1 MKENESIKK
10 NSKQKFNDLFL
21 DKFEY
26 NNKFIKPNNYYLND
40 FMKKKINK
48 YIKKN
53 SKHTIQ

>member
-26 NNKFIKPNNYYLND
+26 NNKFIKPTNYYLND

-53 SKHTIQ
+53 SKHTI

>member
-1 MKENESIKK
+1 MRENESIKK

-26 NNKFIKPNNYYLND
+26 NDKFIKPHNYYLND